1 MDFTMSDSAKTFQD
15 PTLGQLLAHVSRLV
29 GRRRQMKL
37 ASIGLHHAQ
46 GMILS
51 FLWRNDGMSQL
62 ELARALHIRP
72 PTATNTLQRM
82 ERDGWITRLRDETD
96 QRVVRVYLT
105 DKARGFHEEIRTL
118 FRELD
123 YELGSALSETEQET
137 LRNSLLKV
145 HSYLAATVEEE
156 GHCCRFAV
164 PEADHEDTP

>member
-1 MDFTMSDSAKTFQD
+1 MTEARKTAKE

-51 FLWRNDGMSQL
+51 LLWRNDGMSQL
-62 ELARALHIRP
+62 ELARTLHIRP

-82 ERDGWITRLRDETD
+82 ERDGWITRRRDTAD

-105 DKARGFHEEIRTL
+105 DKAKSFHEEIHAM

-123 YELGSALSETEQET
+123 HELGSALSEQDRET
-137 LRNSLLKV
+137 FRASLLKV
-145 HSYLAATVEEE
+145 HRCLAEAEEE
-156 GHCCRFAV
+156 DHCCRFEMS
-164 PEADHEDTP
+164 EADGEGKR